1 MSGNA
6 DPKPIYVFDTNSFRV
21 TGNYYPDT
29 FPSFWNHFNGLVES
43 GRLMSVWAVRKEL
56 EAQNT
61 SAHLEHWL
69 HTCHQ
74 IFSKPT
80 EQEMACVTR
89 IFQVRHFQQLIGKK
103 QLLRG
108 GDVADP
114 WLVARGM
121 TSGGIVVTEE
131 SPKPNA
137 ANIPAVCGHFGVR
150 CASIREALASEGW
163 RY

>member
-1 MSGNA
+1 M
-6 DPKPIYVFDTNSFRV
+6 
-21 TGNYYPDT
+21 
-29 FPSFWNHFNGLVES
+29 
-43 GRLMSVWAVRKEL
+43 

-61 SAHLEHWL
+61 SEHLKHWL
-69 HTCHQ
+69 HIHQQ

-80 EQEMACVTR
+80 EPEMACVAR
-89 IFQVRHFQQLIGKK
+89 IFQVSHFQQLISKK

-121 TSGGIVVTEE
+121 GTSGGIVVTEE
-131 SPKPNA
+131 TPKPNA
-137 ANIPAVCGHFGVR
+137 ANIPAVCHHFGVR
-150 CASIREALASEGW
+150 CVSIREALALEGW